1 MMTGDDQECLAIS
14 SEGAANSMERGVFNP
29 SMLGAIHDATYL
41 GKDTVNGIPARH
53 YKYTSK
59 AGTLVGLGEVSGE
72 TWVAVDGGYVVRDMV
87 TWKGGSGPFG
97 GLTGAS
103 SANGEGKWLWELSDA
118 NQPFEIKPAAGC
130 RPPAALDLPMMP
142 DAAEKNQFGELVTYK
157 TAGKVADVVAF
168 YKDSLAAAGW
178 TLRVSRPKWA
188 TWRCSTSRKMAR
200 SSA

>member
-1 MMTGDDQECLAIS
+1 
-14 SEGAANSMERGVFNP
+14 
-29 SMLGAIHDATYL
+29 MLGAIHDATYL
-41 GKDTVNGIPARH
+41 GEDTINGIPARH

-103 SANGEGKWLWELSDA
+103 STNGEGKWLWELSDA

-142 DAAEKNQFGELVTYK
+142 DAAERNQFGELVTYK
-157 TAGKVADVVAF
+157 TAGKLADVVAF
-168 YKDSLAAAGW
+168 YKESLAAAGW
-178 TLRVSRPKWA
+178 AAEGEPTETGNVAMLNFTKDGKKLSV
-188 TWRCSTSRKMAR
+188 TVSTSDNTTQVMLNL
-200 SSA
+200 SE